1 MIQQQSGSIYLI
13 STLWSY
19 CMWLFPITS
28 SKTLVSS
35 VYFLLWMASI
45 FFSHKNNLLFRN
57 WFTNTCI
64 FLLYFYDLLWV
75 IGRHWIVFQWL
86 LEKNTNQI
94 LVELN
99 KTLLNKY
106 WFDFTTHSKNKLWG
120 KVKLKLRTLHS
131 ACVELIIP
139 HLLANQQTG
148 LLDRKTKAEQKN
160 NRANICWAH
169 WRVKSGL

>member
-1 MIQQQSGSIYLI
+1 MYCITVVFLKFYELKFHIRFLRHVCI
-13 STLWSY
+13 SHTFGK
-19 CMWLFPITS
+19 LFS
-28 SKTLVSS
+28 SKG
-35 VYFLLWMASI
+35 
-45 FFSHKNNLLFRN
+45 SHKNNLLFRN